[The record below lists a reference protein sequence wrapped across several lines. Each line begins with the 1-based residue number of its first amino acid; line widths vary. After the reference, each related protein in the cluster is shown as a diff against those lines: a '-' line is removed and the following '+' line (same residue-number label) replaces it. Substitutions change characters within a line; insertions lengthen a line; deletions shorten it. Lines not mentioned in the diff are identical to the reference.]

1 MEKHLLSKSTFLRG
15 LQCLKSLYLYKNFIQ
30 LRAHPS
36 TEQKAIFNR
45 GNSVGMLAR
54 QFFPGGTDATPT
66 KRSDSIAAVT
76 KTKMLLEQGVEII
89 YEAAFQFNG
98 VLAILDI
105 LVKSDGVW
113 RAYEVKSSTKISQ
126 VYLLD
131 ASLQYWVITNSGLPL
146 FDFSVM
152 IINNQYVRRGEVDI
166 QQLFT
171 IKSVK
176 ESVLKQ
182 QKFIEENI
190 DACKQVIQS
199 NQMPEIGIGE
209 HCFIPY
215 ACDFMSTCWKHV
227 PADSVFDII
236 GVPKSEQFDLY
247 KKGYTTIKEIPSEN
261 GLDKNANIH
270 IQAVKTQQAVI
281 NKSGILSFLSSVQYP
296 VFFMDFES
304 FMPAIPIYDGTKP
317 YQHIPFQYSIH
328 FKEKKEGFLQHVEFL
343 ADQGM
348 DPRKSFLENLLKHTE
363 TQGTILVYD
372 ILMERNILKGLQK
385 DFPEYSSEIDN
396 RLERMVD
403 LVQPFLERHYY
414 HPAMKNSVS
423 IKNVLPALV
432 PELNYS
438 DLIISSGSIA
448 MTAFE
453 QLQTES
459 DLFKIIE
466 MREHLLAYC
475 KMDTLAMV
483 KIFEILENAV
493 LL

>member
-1 MEKHLLSKSTFLRG
+1 MSKSTFLRG

-30 LRAHPS
+30 LRDHPS

-45 GNSVGMLAR
+45 GNKVGLLA
-54 QFFPGGTDATPT
+54 QHFFPGGVDATPAR
-66 KRSDSIAAVT
+66 RSDSIAAVART
-76 KTKMLLEQGVEII
+76 KELLEKGAEII
-89 YEAAFQFNG
+89 YEAAFQYNG

-113 RAYEVKSSTKISQ
+113 KAYEVKSSTKIAN
-126 VYLLD
+126 VYILD
-131 ASLQYWVITNSGLPL
+131 ASLQYWVITNSGLML
-146 FDFSVM
+146 SDFSLM
-152 IINNQYVRRGEVDI
+152 IINNQYVRKGEVNI
-166 QQLFT
+166 QELFT

-176 ESVLKQ
+176 ETILKQ
-182 QKFIEENI
+182 QPFIQENI
-190 DACKQVIQS
+190 EICKTVINS
-199 NQMPEIGIGE
+199 NQMPQVGIGE
-209 HCFIPY
+209 HCFSPY

-236 GVPKSEQFDLY
+236 GIPKSEQFNLY
-247 KKGYTTIKEIPSEN
+247 NSGYASIKEIPSKN
-261 GLDKNANIH
+261 LLDKNANIH
-270 IQAVKTQQAVI
+270 INAVKNQETII
-281 NKSGILSFLSSVQYP
+281 NKSGISSFLSTVKYP

-304 FMPAIPIYDGTKP
+304 FMPAIPIYDKTKP

-328 FKEKKEGFLQHVEFL
+328 VKERKEGPLLHLEFL
-343 ADQGM
+343 AEQGI

-363 TQGTILVYD
+363 TVGTILAYD
-372 ILMERNILKGLQK
+372 VLMEKNILNGLKK
-385 DFPEYSSEIDN
+385 DFPEFTSEIDN
-396 RLERMVD
+396 RLSRMAD
-403 LVQPFLERHYY
+403 LVLPFQERYYY

-438 DLIISSGSIA
+438 DLMISSGSVA

-466 MREHLLAYC
+466 IREHLLAYC

-483 KIFEILENAV
+483 KIFEILEKAILSKND
-493 LL
+493 